1 MKKLIT
7 LLLVAVFVVSFG
19 VSASATDK
27 VTIRYADF
35 HAVTTVHWEGVQT
48 FAQLVDE
55 KSNGNI
61 KVETYPAGQLGA
73 QAELIES
80 VKNGTIQMT
89 YGNTPMLSNYIP
101 EFAVMDL
108 PYIFSDYE
116 HIKRVF
122 ASDVAAQLNQKL
134 VETTGMRILTW
145 VHSGFRDMLTK
156 DKEINSLE
164 DFKGVKFRSPQAFAY
179 VAMFEALG
187 ASPTPLPWNEV
198 YEAVRSGIVDGLETT
213 VEAIV
218 SNSFWEVCKY
228 VIVTNHIY
236 TAETPIINETFW
248 QSLTDEQRGWVQESI
263 DEVSAW
269 QNEKIEKNQEG
280 FYQTMKDNSM
290 TLIYIDR
297 EPLID
302 ACSVVWDKFIEN
314 NPDAQI
320 YIDGINAL
328 R

>member
-1 MKKLIT
+1 MKKLVSI
-7 LLLVAVFVVSFG
+7 LLVALLIASFG
-19 VSASATDK
+19 VSAQAAQ

-35 HAVTTVHWEGVQT
+35 HAVTTAHWEGVQM
-48 FAQLVDE
+48 FEKLVEE
-55 KSNGNI
+55 KSGGEI
-61 KVETYPAGQLGA
+61 QVETYPAGQLGA

-89 YGNTPMLSNYIP
+89 YGNSPMLSNYVP

-108 PYIFSDYE
+108 PYIFSDYD
-116 HIKRVF
+116 HIKKVF
-122 ASDVAAQLNQKL
+122 VSDTAAQLNQKL
-134 VETTGMRILTW
+134 VDTTGMRILTW

-156 DKEINSLE
+156 DTPINSLE
-164 DFKGVKFRSPQAFAY
+164 DFKGVKFRSPEAFAY
-179 VAMFEALG
+179 VSMFEALS

-198 YEAVRSGIVDGLETT
+198 YEAVRTGIVDGLETT

-218 SNSFWEVCKY
+218 SNSFWEVCQY
-228 VIVTNHIY
+228 VIVSNHIY
-236 TAETPIINETFW
+236 TAETPIINEAFW
-248 QSLTDEQRGWVQESI
+248 QGLTDEQRGWVQESI
-263 DEVSAW
+263 DEAAAW
-269 QNEKIEKNQEG
+269 QNAKIEENQEG
-280 FYQTMKDNSM
+280 FYQTMQDNGM

-297 EPLID
+297 QPLID

-314 NPDAQI
+314 NPDAQT